1 MNANYTDDWTDALG
15 IDVATLE
22 RARRV
27 AVQAAELLYATDS
40 VDLPRSLLIV
50 GYCDDLN
57 EVLADT
63 LRLADYDHNG
73 NCERSFS
80 VI

>member
-1 MNANYTDDWTDALG
+1 MNANYSDDWADALG

-27 AVQAAELLYATDS
+27 AIRAAEAIYATDS
-40 VDLPRSLLIV
+40 VDLNRSLLIV

-57 EVLADT
+57 ELLADT
-63 LRLADYDHNG
+63 LRLADFDHNG
-73 NCERSFS
+73 ICYRLFS
-80 VI
+80 MV

>member
-1 MNANYTDDWTDALG
+1 MNANYSDNWTDALG

-27 AVQAAELLYATDS
+27 AVQTAENIYATDS
-40 VDLPRSLLIV
+40 VDLHRSLMIV
-50 GYCDDLN
+50 GYCDDLD
-57 EVLADT
+57 ELLADT
-63 LRLADYDHNG
+63 LRLATVDGNG
-73 NCERSFS
+73 NNQRLFS